1 MSRLYVCPRGTTRLP
16 PDGFQEIWYSSILPK
31 SVEKKIQVSL
41 KYDKNNGYF
50 TWRPIYFISRSI
62 LIKMRNVS
70 GRSCRESQNTHFIS
84 NAFFFPKIVSF
95 LRSWGK
101 ILHSW
106 TYYRW
111 QYGAC
116 ASHAG
121 YLTLHTHTNTH
132 NVQYSTMVTRAR
144 LNVTLYIHCLPA
156 LLFLHSCSQKWWL
169 ARFPHQFCT
178 VSCSNNVHI
187 TSKFQP
193 VWNRHFIK
201 CTVVYCR
208 MPSRANSA
216 TFPLLIFV
224 NKVKYRL
231 KSSGTLRS
239 SETSV
244 NVYQPK
250 QRNIPHGSN
259 PKPLKI

>member
-1 MSRLYVCPRGTTRLP
+1 M
-16 PDGFQEIWYSSILPK
+16 
-31 SVEKKIQVSL
+31 
-41 KYDKNNGYF
+41 
-50 TWRPIYFISRSI
+50 
-62 LIKMRNVS
+62 
-70 GRSCRESQNTHFIS
+70 
-84 NAFFFPKIVSF
+84 SF

-121 YLTLHTHTNTH
+121 YLTLHTHTMC
-132 NVQYSTMVTRAR
+132 STQQWSHERVSMLHYTYTA
-144 LNVTLYIHCLPA
+144 CLPCY
-156 LLFLHSCSQKWWL
+156 FYIL
-169 ARFPHQFCT
+169 AVRSDDWPVFRINSAQCHAVT
-178 VSCSNNVHI
+178 NVHI

-201 CTVVYCR
+201 CTVVHCR
-208 MPSRANSA
+208 MPSRANCA